1 MTYFCPFC
9 KTEML
14 HQPDNQRITT
24 NNRLRAKVGDTFKC
38 NCSIQEKDSNNSLC
52 RLNSWKLEEDGW
64 YHLGSTDGVSL
75 VRTFASSPELEWEKK
90 IKETEIP
97 QFGFN
102 PSRRW

>member
-1 MTYFCPFC
+1 MTYTCPFC

-24 NNRLRAKVGDTFKC
+24 NKRLHVKIGDTFKC
-38 NCSIQEKDSNNSLC
+38 NCSIREKDSDNSIHQ
-52 RLNSWKLEEDGW
+52 LNSWKLEADGW
-64 YHLGSTDGVSL
+64 YHLGSTDGQSL
-75 VRTFASSPELEWEKK
+75 LREFPCHLDLEWEKK